1 MAKKS
6 VIARNIKRKHLSQKY
21 LSLRVWLKDQMKR
34 ATSLGTR
41 LRIHALIQSLPKNS
55 SPVRTESRCQVT
67 GRPKAVYRD
76 FGLSRHVFREMVH
89 EGLLPGV
96 VKSSW

>member
-1 MAKKS
+1 MS
-6 VIARNIKRKHLSQKY
+6 RTPNL
-21 LSLRVWLKDQMKR
+21 
-34 ATSLGTR
+34 ATK
-41 LRIHALIQSLPKNS
+41 LRIHGFIQDLPTNS
-55 SPVRTESRCQVT
+55 SPARLESRCQIT

-76 FGLSRHVFREMVH
+76 FGLSRHVFREMAH